1 MYVIGL
7 LRMGLLLTC
16 ALTVA
21 FTYGVK
27 DDVQLIQR
35 EVSGLKA
42 QIRDEELMISDYEA
56 EWAAKSAVP
65 NLVRMGRKLL
75 PDYVPLTAEHYR
87 RFEDLPLRSGS

>member
-1 MYVIGL
+1 MQLIGV
-7 LRMGLLLTC
+7 LRMGLLLLC

-27 DDVQLIQR
+27 DDAQLIQR
-35 EVSGLKA
+35 EIAALKA
-42 QIRDEELMISDYEA
+42 QIREEDVLIADYEA

-75 PDYVPLTAEHYR
+75 PDYEPLTAAHYR
-87 RFEDLPLRSGS
+87 TIDDIPPRSAP